1 MYSSLAPGVKVAFR
15 IFFFH
20 LYKPQNKPN
29 VGTGTGILFPKN
41 LLDNPDRATLT
52 YMNICKHLSCFS
64 YGTGGTGTAVQPY
77 SGTFLLWSC
86 SRSRLKIL
94 APSTLIKCN
103 TENTD
108 DGMGD
113 NLAVVCG
120 LTFFVWEFSF

>member
-52 YMNICKHLSCFS
+52 NMNICKHLFILCFS
-64 YGTGGTGTAVQPY
+64 YGTGTGTAVPVFC
-77 SGTFLLWSC
+77 GAGVGAA
-86 SRSRLKIL
+86 LKFWL
-94 APSTLIKCN
+94 RQLS
-103 TENTD
+103 
-108 DGMGD
+108 
-113 NLAVVCG
+113 
-120 LTFFVWEFSF
+120 